1 MLSAKGIEPKSGWI
15 AGYPVTPDILAEIE
29 KSVAAAAEAQN
40 LGTGKDEALKTVDGI
55 VAQLGLRVQPGI
67 PQAPTGETQQVSPPP
82 QVVNNYYYDYG
93 PPVVTY
99 YAPPYPYDYL
109 YAWVPFPFWCSGFFF
124 GGFFVLHD
132 FQRHIVF
139 HNRTF
144 VVTNHFVNPSTH
156 RVFVVDP
163 ASRHLGWNAAANRVP
178 SQQVFN
184 SPRAQSSARTIVG
197 QSWRRAAATNFSS
210 TPRMGTRTAPSSM
223 SRPPTVNQGR
233 PGSFA
238 ERGSAGFHA
247 PGGQRMMQPRS
258 ELGPSLGGEGRTF
271 SLPAR
276 SPRAFIWAPRASS
289 PPSVSQGHVSS
300 APATGFGRGSS
311 FGGFHGGGSSFAG
324 FRGGGGVF
332 GGFHGG
338 GHR

>member
-1 MLSAKGIEPKSGWI
+1 LLSAKGIEPKNGWI

-40 LGTGKDEALKTVDGI
+40 LGMGKDEAQKTVDDI
-55 VAQLGLRVQPGI
+55 VAQLGLNIRPGI
-67 PQAPTGETQQVSPPP
+67 PQAPTGETQEVSPPP

-132 FQRHIVF
+132 FHRHIFF
-139 HNRTF
+139 HNRPF

-163 ASRHLGWNAAANRVP
+163 ASRHLGWSAMANRVP
-178 SQQVFN
+178 SHQVFN
-184 SPRAQSSARTIVG
+184 SPRAQSGARTIVG
-197 QSWRRAAATNFSS
+197 QSWNRAAATNFSS
-210 TPRMGTRTAPSSM
+210 TPRMGNRTAPSPM
-223 SRPPTVNQGR
+223 GR
-233 PGSFA
+233 PGSFE
-238 ERGSAGFHA
+238 ERGSSGFHA
-247 PGGQRMMQPRS
+247 PSGPRMTQPRS
-258 ELGPSLGGEGRTF
+258 EGRTF
-271 SLPAR
+271 SPPAR
-276 SPRAFIWAPRASS
+276 SPRSFTWAPLASS
-289 PPSVSQGHVSS
+289 PPPVSQGHVSS

-311 FGGFHGGGSSFAG
+311 FGGFHGGG
-324 FRGGGGVF
+324 
-332 GGFHGG
+332 
-338 GHR
+338 HR